1 LLDQSYLTTWNN
13 YLTAWSSV
21 TADERARLLE
31 NSVDE
36 QCIYG
41 DPAQEAHGIA
51 ELSNYMEQSQAK
63 FPGCRFHNE
72 QFLDHHEQGLCY
84 WIMYD
89 GQGATLTKGASYSRR
104 GANGKLIQM
113 TGFF

>member
-1 LLDQSYLTTWNN
+1 M
-13 YLTAWSSV
+13 
-21 TADERARLLE
+21 
-31 NSVDE
+31 DE

-72 QFLDHHEQGLCY
+72 QFLDHHEQGLCH